1 MCSTIASEATAARL
15 GESVGGEMIA
25 SQSFS
30 NFSKTWLE
38 RKAPEVKPATL
49 AFYQNTIVKFIA
61 FLGPKAD
68 AEMVE
73 IRADDVVQFRNLEAK
88 TLSAKSVN
96 HDVKGL
102 RMVFRD
108 ALRDRIISESPCEFV
123 AATKN
128 APTKKRTPFTIPQL
142 QAVLSVADDE
152 WKTLIR
158 LGLYTGQRLGDLAA
172 LTWSN
177 IDLTRRQLR
186 LVQQKTRKS
195 VIIPLTPQMVDL
207 MRVQSSRDNPDAP
220 LHPCAYASW
229 LRTGKTATLSNQFAD
244 LLAQAG
250 LREKKTHRKAHN
262 SPGRGSGSS
271 SGGLSFHCLR
281 TTLITLG
288 EELGIPKAV
297 IMAIAGHDSE
307 EMSQHYTNVGVA
319 ALEKA
324 VAAFPVI

>member
-1 MCSTIASEATAARL
+1 MAELRKHPQSRFFSARFYDAAGRQLTRSTKCTNRREAMKVALAYEEAARAKRTAKQVREVIITL
-15 GESVGGEMIA
+15 HQSVGGEMVP

-30 NFSKTWLE
+30 NFSKTSLE
-38 RKAPEVKPATL
+38 RKAPKVKPATL
-49 AFYQNTIVKFIA
+49 AFYQNTIVKFLA

-102 RMVFRD
+102 RMVVRD
-108 ALRDRIISESPCEFV
+108 ALRDRIIRESPCEFV

-128 APTKKRTPFTIPQL
+128 APTKKRIPFTIPQL

-152 WKTLIR
+152 WKNLIR

-207 MRVQSSRDNPDAP
+207 MQAQSSRDNPDAP

-244 LLAQAG
+244 
-250 LREKKTHRKAHN
+250 
-262 SPGRGSGSS
+262 
-271 SGGLSFHCLR
+271 F
-281 TTLITLG
+281 
-288 EELGIPKAV
+288 
-297 IMAIAGHDSE
+297 
-307 EMSQHYTNVGVA
+307 
-319 ALEKA
+319 
-324 VAAFPVI
+324 